1 MYALSVGMAAHSLLS
16 VAEKMCL
23 IYNACLIL
31 TLRMI
36 MAMSV
41 HDAAGWQAA

>member
-1 MYALSVGMAAHSLLS
+1 MYALSGIAAHPLLS

-31 TLRMI
+31 TFADDNGDER
-36 MAMSV
+36 A
-41 HDAAGWQAA
+41 

>member
-1 MYALSVGMAAHSLLS
+1 MYALSGIAAHPLLS

-36 MAMSV
+36 MAMRE